1 MVADVAGSSLV
12 GGLGIDLVAISGTK
26 GGGSM
31 QHEERLAA
39 AVGERAKWE
48 ESMQGNNILDK
59 LTSWKLT
66 SGIHVTVV

>member
-39 AVGERAKWE
+39 AVGERAK
-48 ESMQGNNILDK
+48 
-59 LTSWKLT
+59 
-66 SGIHVTVV
+66 